1 MFLDLP
7 HIISYV
13 VIVFFLNLTPGVEL
27 LFISA
32 QTIKGG
38 KPHGFMACLGTTL
51 GTFFYTVITAFGIT
65 EILRTSPF
73 LFSLI
78 KWGGV
83 GYLFYLAYQA
93 FASKALDFNA
103 IGEQKVSADLWK
115 TFHQSL
121 VTSILNPKNVIFF
134 FTFLPQFTN
143 LGSPIP
149 LYVQLL
155 CLGAWIA
162 FSGYIM
168 MMLYVALLSKIRPY
182 LFGNSAIQ
190 GRLQLI
196 MGVIFTLLAINLL
209 WEDLRGFLL
218 A

>member
-7 HIISYV
+7 HIISYA
-13 VIVFFLNLTPGVEL
+13 VIVFLLNLTPGVEV
-27 LFISA
+27 LFITA
-32 QTIKGG
+32 QTVKRG
-38 KPHGFMACLGTTL
+38 KPYGFIACLGTML
-51 GTFFYTVITAFGIT
+51 GTLFYTITTAFGIT

-93 FASKALDFNA
+93 FTSKALDFNA

-115 TFHQSL
+115 TFRQSL

-134 FTFLPQFTN
+134 FTFLPQFAN
-143 LGSPIP
+143 LGSPTL

-155 CLGAWIA
+155 FLGAWIA

-168 MMLYVALLSKIRPY
+168 TIFYVILLSKIRPY
-182 LFGNSAIQ
+182 LFGNSTIQ
-190 GRLQLI
+190 GRLQQV
-196 MGVIFTLLAINLL
+196 MGVIFTLLAINLV
-209 WEDLRGFLL
+209 WEDLRGLL
-218 A
+218 V

>member
-65 EILRTSPF
+65 EILRTSPL
-73 LFSLI
+73 LFSFI
-78 KWGGV
+78 KWGGI
-83 GYLFYLAYQA
+83 GYLLYLAYQA
-93 FASKALDFNA
+93 FASKTLDFNA
-103 IGEQKVSADLWK
+103 VEDQKVSPNLWK
-115 TFHQSL
+115 AFRQSL

-143 LGSPIP
+143 LNSPVP
-149 LYVQLL
+149 LYIQLL
-155 CLGAWIA
+155 CLGAWISL
-162 FSGYIM
+162 SGYVM
-168 MMLYVALLSKIRPY
+168 TMVYVILLSKIRPY
-182 LFGNSAIQ
+182 LFGNKIIET
-190 GRLQLI
+190 RLQQI

-209 WEDLRGFLL
+209 WEDLRGLL
-218 A
+218 V